1 MLFCNMQFYFP
12 ANIYLFKVNSKKLNK
27 NAYEHI
33 METRKLIFLVII
45 ISFPYNSFANLA
57 KRAC

>member
-1 MLFCNMQFYFP
+1 M
-12 ANIYLFKVNSKKLNK
+12 FKVNSKKLNK